1 MIFGDET
8 GSTLESS
15 DSARK
20 VRLGIK
26 KRHPHVGFKRRDTGD
41 ECERETDSFER
52 GWWHFLEWRNLR
64 TGNNGF
70 DEQVGIQSIS

>member
-52 GWWHFLEWRNLR
+52 G
-64 TGNNGF
+64 
-70 DEQVGIQSIS
+70 

>member
-26 KRHPHVGFKRRDTGD
+26 KRHAHVGFERCDTGD
-41 ECERETDSFER
+41 ECERETISVER
-52 GWWHFLEWRNLR
+52 GWWNFLEWRSVR
-64 TGNNGF
+64 AS
-70 DEQVGIQSIS
+70 DD